1 MQRIIRSAVLLAI
14 VAGLAGAIWYVRQED
29 APGERGGESGRVAVE
44 VTAVERGRITDVRE
58 LTGSLEAENAFTVAP
73 NISGRIERIHADI
86 GDTVEPGEVLV
97 ELDDDEPRQN
107 VAEAEAALSVAR
119 AELDQAQSEAELA
132 RREYERTRALADRN
146 LSSQS
151 ELDTAEA
158 NAAVERARV
167 EVAEARVTERE
178 AALAAARVR
187 LSYTQVRASWP
198 EEGAEYVVGER
209 MVSRGDSVS
218 SNEAM
223 LGLLSPDPLKAVVFA
238 SQRDYPALSRG
249 QPAQVYVDALPGE
262 RFDGEIR
269 RLAPRFDVQS
279 RQARVE
285 VEVPNPDGQLAPGMF
300 TTVRVETAEVA
311 DARLVPIDAVTELDG
326 ETGVYQPVA
335 GDDGMEARFVP
346 VQTGIESD
354 TRIEIREPALDG
366 RVITLGLQL
375 LEDGAP
381 IRIANDDAVPAD

>member
-14 VAGLAGAIWYVRQED
+14 VAGLAGTIWYVRQED

-86 GDTVEPGEVLV
+86 GDAVEPGEVLV

-132 RREYERTRALADRN
+132 RREYERTRALADRD

-151 ELDTAEA
+151 ELDTAQA

-187 LSYTQVRASWP
+187 LSYTQVRANWP

-218 SNEAM
+218 SNEPM

-249 QPAQVYVDALPGE
+249 QPAQVHVDALPGQ

-300 TTVRVETAEVA
+300 TTVRVETAEVT

-326 ETGVYQPVA
+326 ETGVYQPVS

-354 TRIEIREPALDG
+354 TRVEIRAPALDG

-381 IRIANDDAVPAD
+381 IQIANDDAAPAD